1 MEYTSAAGILLLIA
15 NGLFTYQGL
24 RHSRFM
30 EDYCFEIDGILIGKQ
45 YKRLITS
52 GFLHVNWLHFI
63 FNMVALMSF
72 SDVLELEFGIAQFFG
87 LYFLSLLGGSLLA
100 LYIHRHHGDYSA
112 VGASGAVSGVVLA
125 FIVLYPYSKVSLI
138 FLPIGITS
146 WIFGVLYILVSIL
159 GVKTRKG
166 NIGHEAHLGGAVT
179 GVLVAVALAPDQVVW
194 WVVFAVVLPTVL
206 FLILVVR
213 NPAILLLEDYWGS
226 FKRPQRRARMSVTK
240 ASKQEMLDR
249 LLEKIRKQGIE
260 GLSKKE
266 RELLEKLKN
275 DL

>member
-24 RHSRFM
+24 RHSRYM
-30 EDYCFEIDGILIGKQ
+30 EEYCFDVDAILIDKQ

-52 GFLHVNWLHFI
+52 GFLHVNWVHFI

-72 SDVLELEFGIAQFFG
+72 SAVLELEFGVARFLG
-87 LYFLSLLGGSLLA
+87 LYFLSLLGGSLLS
-100 LYIHRHHGDYSA
+100 LYIHRQHGDYTA

-159 GVKTRKG
+159 GVKTQKG
-166 NIGHEAHLGGAVT
+166 NIGHDAHLGGAVT
-179 GVLVAVALAPDQVVW
+179 GVLATVALAPGEVVW
-194 WVVFAVVLPTVL
+194 WVVFAIVLPTVL
-206 FLILVVR
+206 FLVLVVR
-213 NPAILLLEDYWGS
+213 NPAILLLEDYWGN
-226 FKRPQRRARMSVTK
+226 FKRPKRRAKMSVTK

-249 LLEKIRKQGIE
+249 LLEKIRKEGVE

-266 RELLEKLKN
+266 RELLENLKN
-275 DL
+275 DI